1 MQRRLVCFW
10 LVCGL
15 VAAGALGAG
24 PVFAQSSPVSELW
37 RQWAVLEQAWRAEKA
52 EVAADR
58 ARLRA
63 RRAEKR
69 PAGEGAPEPPKR
81 GG

>member
-1 MQRRLVCFW
+1 MQRRLFCWSV
-10 LVCGL
+10 VVGAL
-15 VAAGALGAG
+15 VAG
-24 PVFAQSSPVSELW
+24 PAWAQSSPVSELW
-37 RQWAVLEQAWRAEKA
+37 RQWAVLEQAWRLEKA
-52 EVAADR
+52 EVEADR

-69 PAGEGAPEPPKR
+69 PEDKAPDPPKR